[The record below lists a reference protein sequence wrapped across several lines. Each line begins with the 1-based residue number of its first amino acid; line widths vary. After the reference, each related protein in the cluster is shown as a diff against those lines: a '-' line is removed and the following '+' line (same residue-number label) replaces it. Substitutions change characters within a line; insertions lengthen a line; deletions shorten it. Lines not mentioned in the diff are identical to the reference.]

1 MVAVLRWVIYP
12 LANTN
17 REMNEIIS
25 EIDNRQGDLTR
36 RVTIT
41 NNKEVA
47 SVGGGINAFMAKLQE
62 IFRMIS
68 SNSRDLEGVVNEVR
82 ESVQTSNGSVS
93 DLSALTEELSATM
106 QDISDNASRINE
118 IPNRLPVKS
127 SQLQRKRLKSISIPK
142 K

>member
-1 MVAVLRWVIYP
+1 
-12 LANTN
+12 
-17 REMNEIIS
+17 
-25 EIDNRQGDLTR
+25 
-36 RVTIT
+36 
-41 NNKEVA
+41 
-47 SVGGGINAFMAKLQE
+47 MAKLQE

-118 IPNRLPVKS
+118 NTESLPVKS

>member
-1 MVAVLRWVIYP
+1 
-12 LANTN
+12 
-17 REMNEIIS
+17 
-25 EIDNRQGDLTR
+25 
-36 RVTIT
+36 
-41 NNKEVA
+41 
-47 SVGGGINAFMAKLQE
+47 
-62 IFRMIS
+62 MIS